1 PPQAHAAPAPVVVAP
16 PPPPAPV
23 APPAPAAAPAGPAL
37 QELLLD
43 LIGKRT
49 GYPPEMLELDQ
60 NLEADLGIDSI
71 KRAEIFGGLLENV
84 GFSQNDQEREEYF
97 LAISKLRTLR
107 EVLAWLKERAGERE
121 TPAPAATAAAA
132 TVATSPAP
140 EAHPAR
146 PLRRFL
152 VRAVEEP
159 LTGGTRQPRV
169 NEVVLLTEDHSG
181 RAREATAAL
190 SALGVKAAVV
200 RHGASCRVV
209 SPGIYEADLSSR
221 EGVAQV
227 RQWVRQEYGTVT
239 TLCHFLPL
247 DCNGNAADC
256 LELKSLNTLAAV
268 FEQDLRSTRGSL
280 VAVTGMGGQ
289 FGVHGEPGEF
299 RPGSAAI
306 ALVLKCLSS
315 EWPEVT
321 MKSID
326 MDPREGPDVLGHVL
340 SESAG
345 SDWRIEVGYSGGRR
359 FALKM
364 CESGLDF
371 TAQVPPPLDEH
382 AVVLVTG
389 GARGITAEIALRLAS
404 RFRGTFVLAGRSAL
418 PKAEG
423 PETIGL
429 ESPADLKRAIVER
442 RKNQGQL
449 VTPNVVESEYQAILR
464 GREIRATLDRL
475 KATGARAEYHALDV
489 RDSAA
494 FEALIQSVYER
505 HGRIDGVVHGAGIVE
520 DIMFN
525 TKSPDSFQ
533 RVFDTKV
540 QPALVLAR
548 TLRPESL
555 RFMFF
560 LSSLAARYGYA
571 GGTDYS
577 SANEVLNR
585 LACRLDRDWK
595 ARVTA
600 ICWGPWE
607 GVGIATRYPPDLL
620 RERGVV
626 FHPISV
632 GVQSFVD
639 ELMFGAKGAPEA
651 YHFIP
656 GAIAFPE

>member
-1 PPQAHAAPAPVVVAP
+1 
-16 PPPPAPV
+16 
-23 APPAPAAAPAGPAL
+23 
-37 QELLLD
+37 
-43 LIGKRT
+43 
-49 GYPPEMLELDQ
+49 M
-60 NLEADLGIDSI
+60 
-71 KRAEIFGGLLENV
+71 
-84 GFSQNDQEREEYF
+84 
-97 LAISKLRTLR
+97 
-107 EVLAWLKERAGERE
+107 
-121 TPAPAATAAAA
+121 
-132 TVATSPAP
+132 
-140 EAHPAR
+140 
-146 PLRRFL
+146 
-152 VRAVEEP
+152 RAVEEP
-159 LTGGTRQPRV
+159 LTSGTRQPRA

-200 RHGASCRVV
+200 RHGSACRIV

-221 EGVAQV
+221 EAVSQV
-227 RQWVRQEYGTVT
+227 KQWVRQEYGAVT
-239 TLCHFLPL
+239 TVCHFLPV
-247 DCNGNAADC
+247 DCSGNAADC

-268 FEQDLRSTRGSL
+268 FEQDLRSSKGAL

-289 FGVHGEPGEF
+289 FGVNGEPGEF

-326 MDPREGPDVLGHVL
+326 VDPREGADVLGHVL
-340 SESAG
+340 SESAS

-359 FALKM
+359 FALKTY
-364 CESGLDF
+364 ESALDF
-371 TAQVPPPLDEH
+371 DANVPPPLEDRS
-382 AVVLVTG
+382 VVLVTG
-389 GARGITAEIALRLAS
+389 GARGITAEIALNLAS
-404 RFRGTFVLAGRSAL
+404 RFQGTYVLAGRSAQ

-423 PETIGL
+423 PETLGL
-429 ESPADLKRAIVER
+429 ATPADLKRAIVER

-475 KATGARAEYHALDV
+475 TATGARAEYHALDV
-489 RDSAA
+489 RDPEA
-494 FEALIQSVYER
+494 FEALIQSVYQR

-548 TLRPESL
+548 TLRPDSL
-555 RFMFF
+555 RFLFF

-651 YHFIP
+651 YHYIP
-656 GAIAFPE
+656 GSIAFPE